1 MPGAASAPS
10 MMPEHVCRCCQT
22 PAEGKTPV
30 TENRSLRAR
39 ARGHTRG
46 RGGPGCQDCGEL
58 GTLSRVEGPVL
69 PDPISTPLCFQKNL
83 KPGSECELI
92 LILKTGLDRANLA
105 GGPCP
110 PTPHTQVPSLNP
122 ERTPGSRLPASS
134 SPGAKPV
141 GALEKQFCSCS
152 WGFFSTIP
160 RVLRPCDPCV
170 VGEDEEGRPSP
181 GNFRTCQGTRLWARP
196 LGLAVT

>member
-39 ARGHTRG
+39 ARGHTQG

-110 PTPHTQVPSLNP
+110 PHPPHTSPIPQSREDP
-122 ERTPGSRLPASS
+122 RLPASCLLVSRSQARGSLGEAILLLFLGIFQYYPKS
-134 SPGAKPV
+134 SET
-141 GALEKQFCSCS
+141 L
-152 WGFFSTIP
+152 
-160 RVLRPCDPCV
+160 
-170 VGEDEEGRPSP
+170 
-181 GNFRTCQGTRLWARP
+181 
-196 LGLAVT
+196 